1 MSFEIKEDGEVWLE
15 GILIARG
22 KGLSSQ
28 VKRLIEEEI
37 KNEHNIA
44 TVYGILKLEKEASE
58 AQLRLQQEVRK
69 LIMRIESGEPLLGG
83 CDTCPKLY
91 IRARPRQELK

>member
-1 MSFEIKEDGEVWLE
+1 MLFETKEDGEVWLE

-28 VKRLIEEEI
+28 VKRFIEEEI

-44 TVYGILKLEKEASE
+44 AVYGILKLEKEASE
-58 AQLRLQQEVRK
+58 VQLRLQLEVRK
-69 LIMRIESGEPLLGG
+69 LIMRVESGEPLLGG

-91 IRARPRQELK
+91 IRARPRQELE